1 VVLVGGSS
9 RVPLVRQRVAEYFG
23 KPPRTDVDPDEA
35 VALGAAIQVGLKT
48 GAISAEAGIMI
59 TDVSPFTLGLEAQ
72 SKAGRQIVQ
81 GVFAPVIPRN
91 STVPVSRTERFST
104 TADGQKS
111 VTIKVFQGESRYTK
125 NNVFLDE
132 YTLDGVPAAPAGRE
146 SIAVTF
152 TYDIN
157 GILDVTTE
165 IVSTGKKAT
174 LVIDKS
180 PRRMTDGDRSIA
192 KERVEREWG
201 LGAPAVSFATAP
213 VAAPAASGDFVL
225 LVSTARE
232 RLGSA
237 SGGSRAQ
244 LETLLRDA
252 DEAVARGDH
261 ATITAL
267 DTALT
272 DLLFAME

>member
-1 VVLVGGSS
+1 
-9 RVPLVRQRVAEYFG
+9 
-23 KPPRTDVDPDEA
+23 
-35 VALGAAIQVGLKT
+35 
-48 GAISAEAGIMI
+48 MI

-72 SKAGRQIVQ
+72 SKAGRQIVH

-146 SIAVTF
+146 SVAVTF

-201 LGAPAVSFATAP
+201 LGGAGSAAPAVSFAT
-213 VAAPAASGDFVL
+213 G
-225 LVSTARE
+225 
-232 RLGSA
+232 
-237 SGGSRAQ
+237 
-244 LETLLRDA
+244 
-252 DEAVARGDH
+252 ARGPRRLPPLR
-261 ATITAL
+261 TGSSCSS
-267 DTALT
+267 
-272 DLLFAME
+272 